1 MFLAP
6 NDTKILGR
14 ELDLIYLFS
23 ICARDME
30 NHVNEALMPV
40 DI

>member
-1 MFLAP
+1 MFLSP

-30 NHVNEALMPV
+30 NYVNEALMPV
-40 DI
+40 NV